1 MIKRNHIAKVI
12 ISIIL
17 ALFFW
22 TFTCM
27 NISLYSVYT
36 TELVFRLGYFITAL
50 VSSAAVCALGVV
62 KVNLGKR
69 AELVAGIAAYIISI
83 FGAMEISVLFSDGFS
98 SSPAIFF
105 INILFYLAFAM
116 VGLLISGS
124 MRVSA
129 ITALS
134 VSYVF
139 NAISFIVYSF
149 RGSSLMPSDL
159 LAFGTAM
166 NVASHYEFKLKYQMI
181 TATIMTVGLIMLA
194 FKFPLR
200 IKFKRS
206 PVILRSVSAAAIAC
220 ITGFV
225 TLSDFSDLDVSVYDQ
240 YYANLMYGSAF
251 SFYINSTKMG
261 LEKRDDYNP
270 EQLEEM
276 LLSYSDEEEEE
287 TEESSD
293 KKTDN
298 QKYKQTETKVT
309 DDTKSSSLDENEKPN
324 IIVIMNESFS
334 DLSVINDFETNE
346 EYMPFFNS
354 LEENTIRGQ
363 LFVSPFGGY
372 TCNTEYEFL
381 TGMSTGVL
389 NARSAPYLQ
398 MMFSKLPYSFNTH
411 MKALGYKTI
420 ALHPYYADGWNRN
433 VVYDYLSFDKFVSLE
448 NLTDYTEYPEYI
460 RGYVS
465 DKSSYDAILNM
476 LYEKD
481 PDERDFIFNITMQ
494 NHGSYDDDSFESEIL
509 LQDMQGSYPET
520 EQYLTLMKYS
530 DEAFAYLL
538 ASLQSFDE
546 PTVVLMFGDH
556 MPNIER
562 EFYEELYGT
571 SLDKLG
577 YDQPQKR
584 YLIPFVLWA
593 NYDIESEDNVNTS
606 PCYLSNVLM
615 DAVGLPKSRVQLYLD
630 DLRQDVAQINPM
642 GYYDAGGYWHELSE
656 SDRIGEYYNLQYA
669 LLTGERLSYDFQ
681 YDTQIYEMFGTHV
694 IAPHFVFG
702 EEYERIKKMSSSSR
716 MESHLSEPTA
726 TQTPKPTSS
735 PAETETVS
743 KPPDNTHTPVP
754 TSLPK
759 VETTEKPQS
768 TAGARQSTSQRKSQ

>member
-50 VSSAAVCALGVV
+50 VSSAAVCALGVI

-69 AELVAGIAAYIISI
+69 AELAAGIAAYIISI
-83 FGAMEISVLFSDGFS
+83 FGAMEISILFSDGFS
-98 SSPAIFF
+98 SSPTIFF

-116 VGLLISGS
+116 VGLLVSGS

-129 ITALS
+129 ITALA

-181 TATIMTVGLIMLA
+181 TATIMTVGLMMTA

-200 IKFKRS
+200 IKFRRS
-206 PVILRSVSAAAIAC
+206 PIILRSAAAAALAC
-220 ITGFV
+220 ITGFI

-251 SFYINSTKMG
+251 SFYINGTKMG
-261 LEKRDDYNP
+261 LEKRDDYDP
-270 EQLEEM
+270 DKLEKM
-276 LLSYSDEEEEE
+276 LLSYSQEDE
-287 TEESSD
+287 TEDKEENTG
-293 KKTDN
+293 KKTAGSGN
-298 QKYKQTETKVT
+298 TNAKA
-309 DDTKSSSLDENEKPN
+309 DTKASVTEENPN

-411 MKALGYKTI
+411 MKALGSRCYQLQHSCRI
-420 ALHPYYADGWNRN
+420 
-433 VVYDYLSFDKFVSLE
+433 SF
-448 NLTDYTEYPEYI
+448 
-460 RGYVS
+460 
-465 DKSSYDAILNM
+465 
-476 LYEKD
+476 
-481 PDERDFIFNITMQ
+481 
-494 NHGSYDDDSFESEIL
+494 
-509 LQDMQGSYPET
+509 
-520 EQYLTLMKYS
+520 
-530 DEAFAYLL
+530 
-538 ASLQSFDE
+538 
-546 PTVVLMFGDH
+546 
-556 MPNIER
+556 
-562 EFYEELYGT
+562 
-571 SLDKLG
+571 
-577 YDQPQKR
+577 
-584 YLIPFVLWA
+584 
-593 NYDIESEDNVNTS
+593 
-606 PCYLSNVLM
+606 
-615 DAVGLPKSRVQLYLD
+615 SR
-630 DLRQDVAQINPM
+630 
-642 GYYDAGGYWHELSE
+642 
-656 SDRIGEYYNLQYA
+656 
-669 LLTGERLSYDFQ
+669 
-681 YDTQIYEMFGTHV
+681 
-694 IAPHFVFG
+694 
-702 EEYERIKKMSSSSR
+702 
-716 MESHLSEPTA
+716 
-726 TQTPKPTSS
+726 
-735 PAETETVS
+735 
-743 KPPDNTHTPVP
+743 
-754 TSLPK
+754 
-759 VETTEKPQS
+759 
-768 TAGARQSTSQRKSQ
+768 

>member
-50 VSSAAVCALGVV
+50 VSSAAVCALGVI

-69 AELVAGIAAYIISI
+69 AELAAGIAAYIISI
-83 FGAMEISVLFSDGFS
+83 FGAMEISILFSDGFS

-129 ITALS
+129 ITALA

-181 TATIMTVGLIMLA
+181 TATIMTVGLMMIA

-200 IKFKRS
+200 IKFRRS
-206 PVILRSVSAAAIAC
+206 PVILRSAAAAALAC

-251 SFYINSTKMG
+251 SFYVNSTKMG
-261 LEKRDDYNP
+261 LEKRDDYDP
-270 EQLEEM
+270 DKLEEM
-276 LLSYSDEEEEE
+276 LLSYTQEDE
-287 TEESSD
+287 TEEREENTDNKTAGSS
-293 KKTDN
+293 KTDSKADT
-298 QKYKQTETKVT
+298 QASDTE
-309 DDTKSSSLDENEKPN
+309 ENENPN

-433 VVYDYLSFDKFVSLE
+433 IVYDYLSFDKFISLE
-448 NLTDYTEYPEYI
+448 NLTEYTEYPEYI

-465 DKSSYDAILNM
+465 DKSSYDAILNI
-476 LYEKD
+476 LYNKD

-494 NHGSYDDDSFESEIL
+494 NHGSYDDDSFESEIF
-509 LQDMQGSYPET
+509 LQNMNGSYPET

-562 EFYEELYGT
+562 EFYEELYGA

-593 NYDIESEDNVNTS
+593 NYDIESDDDVHTS

-681 YDTQIYEMFGTHV
+681 YDTQVYEMFGTHV

-702 EEYERIKKMSSSSR
+702 EEYERIKKLNSNGQ
-716 MESHLSEPTA
+716 MESHLSGPSA
-726 TQTPKPTSS
+726 
-735 PAETETVS
+735 
-743 KPPDNTHTPVP
+743 THTPVP
-754 TSLPK
+754 SETPAQTEEASKPPNSTQTPVPSAVPTTAVTDKPK
-759 VETTEKPQS
+759 S
-768 TAGARQSTSQRKSQ
+768 AAGATQSAAPQKSR

>member
-1 MIKRNHIAKVI
+1 MIKRNHIAKII
-12 ISIIL
+12 ISIVL

-22 TFTCM
+22 TFTCI

-36 TELVFRLGYFITAL
+36 TKLVFRLGYFITAL
-50 VSSAAVCALGVV
+50 VGSAAICALGVI
-62 KVNLGKR
+62 KVNLSKKS
-69 AELVAGIAAYIISI
+69 ELIAGVVSYLISI
-83 FGAMEISVLFSDGFS
+83 FGAMEISILFSDGFS
-98 SSPAIFF
+98 STPSVYF

-116 VGLLISGS
+116 AGLIISGS

-129 ITALS
+129 ITALAI
-134 VSYVF
+134 SYIF

-149 RGSSLMPSDL
+149 RGSSLMPTDL

-181 TATIMTVGLIMLA
+181 TTTIITVAFMMIA

-200 IKFKRS
+200 IRFKHS
-206 PVILRSVSAAAIAC
+206 PIVLRSAAAAVLAC
-220 ITGFV
+220 ITGVV
-225 TLSDFSDLDVSVYDQ
+225 TVSDFSEYDISVYDQ

-251 SFYINSTKMG
+251 SFYVNSTKMG
-261 LEKRDDYNP
+261 LEKRDDYDPNQI
-270 EQLEEM
+270 ERI
-276 LLSYSDEEEEE
+276 LLSYDEDQPE
-287 TEESSD
+287 TDEDTEREES
-293 KKTDN
+293 
-298 QKYKQTETKVT
+298 TET
-309 DDTKSSSLDENEKPN
+309 SENTNPN

-334 DLSVINDFETNE
+334 DLSVINDFETSE

-354 LEENTIRGQ
+354 LEENTVKGQ

-389 NARSAPYLQ
+389 SARSAPYLQ
-398 MMFSKLPYSFNTH
+398 MMFNKLPYSFNTH
-411 MKALGYKTI
+411 MKALGYRTI

-433 VVYDYLSFDKFVSLE
+433 VVYNYLSFDKFVSLE
-448 NLTDYTEYPEYI
+448 NLTEYTEYPEYI

-494 NHGSYDDDSFESEIL
+494 NHGSYDDDSFESEVFL
-509 LQDMQGSYPET
+509 ENMNGSYPEA
-520 EQYLTLMKYS
+520 EQYLTLLKYS
-530 DEAFAYLL
+530 DEAFEYLL
-538 ASLQSFDE
+538 SSLKSFDE

-562 EFYEELYGT
+562 EFYEELYGA
-571 SLDKLG
+571 SLDQLG

-593 NYDIESEDNVNTS
+593 NYDIESDENVNTS

-615 DAVGLPKSRVQLYLD
+615 DTIGLPKSRVQFYLD
-630 DLRQDVAQINPM
+630 DLRQEIAQINPM
-642 GYYDAGGYWHELSE
+642 GYYDAGGYWHEMSE
-656 SDRIGEYYNLQYA
+656 SDKIGEYYNLQYA

-681 YDTQIYEMFGTHV
+681 YDTQVYEMFGTHV

-702 EEYERIKKMSSSSR
+702 DEYERIKRLNNSGE
-716 MESHLSEPTA
+716 MESHLTEKVPSETPQPSEEPDESDTPTERVPLRTATPSDTPSKTALPKVSDKPKRTESPHPTA
-726 TQTPKPTSS
+726 TSR
-735 PAETETVS
+735 V
-743 KPPDNTHTPVP
+743 
-754 TSLPK
+754 
-759 VETTEKPQS
+759 
-768 TAGARQSTSQRKSQ
+768 R

>member
-50 VSSAAVCALGVV
+50 VSSAAVCALGVI

-69 AELVAGIAAYIISI
+69 AELAAGIAAYIISI
-83 FGAMEISVLFSDGFS
+83 FGAMEISILFSDGFS
-98 SSPAIFF
+98 SSPTIFF

-116 VGLLISGS
+116 IGLLVSGS

-129 ITALS
+129 ITALA

-181 TATIMTVGLIMLA
+181 TATIMTVGLMMTA

-200 IKFKRS
+200 IKFRRS
-206 PVILRSVSAAAIAC
+206 PIILRSAAAAALAC
-220 ITGFV
+220 ITGFI

-251 SFYINSTKMG
+251 SFYVNGTKMG
-261 LEKRDDYNP
+261 LEKRDDYDP
-270 EQLEEM
+270 DKLEEM
-276 LLSYSDEEEEE
+276 LLSYSQEDE
-287 TEESSD
+287 TEDKEENTG
-293 KKTDN
+293 KKTAGSGN
-298 QKYKQTETKVT
+298 TNAKA
-309 DDTKSSSLDENEKPN
+309 DTKASVTEENPN

-433 VVYDYLSFDKFVSLE
+433 IVYDYLSFDKFVSLE
-448 NLTDYTEYPEYI
+448 NLTEYTEYPEYI

-465 DKSSYDAILNM
+465 DKSSYDAILNI
-476 LYEKD
+476 LYSKD
-481 PDERDFIFNITMQ
+481 SDERDFIFNITMQ
-494 NHGSYDDDSFESEIL
+494 NHGSYDDDSFESEIF
-509 LQDMQGSYPET
+509 LQNMNGSYPET

-593 NYDIESEDNVNTS
+593 NYDIESDDDVHTS

-630 DLRQDVAQINPM
+630 DLRQEVAQINPM

-681 YDTQIYEMFGTHV
+681 YDTQVYEMFGTHV

-702 EEYERIKKMSSSSR
+702 EEYERVKKLNSNGH
-716 MESHLSEPTA
+716 MESHLSGPSA
-726 TQTPKPTSS
+726 
-735 PAETETVS
+735 
-743 KPPDNTHTPVP
+743 THTPVP
-754 TSLPK
+754 SETPAQTEGASKPPDSTQTPVPTAVPTAAVTDKPK
-759 VETTEKPQS
+759 SAAAATQSAAPQ
-768 TAGARQSTSQRKSQ
+768 KSR